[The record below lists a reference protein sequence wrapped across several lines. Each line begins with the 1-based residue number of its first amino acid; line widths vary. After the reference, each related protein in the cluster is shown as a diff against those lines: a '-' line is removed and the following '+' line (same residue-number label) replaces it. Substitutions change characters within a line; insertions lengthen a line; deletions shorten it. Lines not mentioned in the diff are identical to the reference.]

1 MTAEDYP
8 ESRLSFKR
16 ISTRGRHHNYDDK
29 CLIWDLIQFFVLKKI
44 NFSLYYNIILFI
56 LFHNFYIL
64 STWFNFHIKHNFLTS
79 QNWMTRYMEPSCDPC
94 RLNLRPQVN
103 WDPGVINFLCLF
115 WKECRAYNEYLLFFG
130 LILGAFWAHFIRF
143 KSFFIYYREYTRFFE
158 YPEGSKLIYGQ
169 DFGVN
174 LSYA

>member
-29 CLIWDLIQFFVLKKI
+29 CLIWDLIQFFVLKEN
-44 NFSLYYNIILFI
+44 NFGLYYNIILFI

-79 QNWMTRYMEPSCDPC
+79 QNWMTRDMEPSCDPC

-103 WDPGVINFLCLF
+103 WDPGVINFC
-115 WKECRAYNEYLLFFG
+115 AYFG
-130 LILGAFWAHFIRF
+130 KNVALMMNIFCFLAWFWAHFGHTSYVLNRF
-143 KSFFIYYREYTRFFE
+143 LSTIVKIQVFWVPWGVKIDLWPRFWC
-158 YPEGSKLIYGQ
+158 
-169 DFGVN
+169 
-174 LSYA
+174 